1 MLKNNLNVIEDI
13 DSNNKYSYDIK
24 INEITLPIKKGDM
37 LGTILVK
44 MNEKEV
50 ARGELISDKSVGR
63 LSLFSLFKNNL
74 FNIIF
79 GNI

>member
-1 MLKNNLNVIEDI
+1 
-13 DSNNKYSYDIK
+13 
-24 INEITLPIKKGDM
+24 M

-44 MNEKEV
+44 SDKKEV

-63 LSLFSLFKNNL
+63 LSLISLFKNNL